1 MKPFNFDVINKLRR
15 QNKECIEN
23 QGVYVSANDAYHH
36 AVGACM
42 FWQKSVG
49 CVIK

>member
-1 MKPFNFDVINKLRR
+1 MKPFNFDIINKLRR
-15 QNKECIEN
+15 QNKEYIEN
-23 QGVYVSANDAYHH
+23 QGVYVSANDAHHH

-42 FWQKSVG
+42 LWQKSAG